1 MLVNIAQWR
10 PEISIFNAR
19 LDAEHLKL
27 KYHHSISPS
36 LSARGDNLQS
46 QILKSRGSE
55 KNECLGVLKSLSH
68 RYLLEGGAYYV
79 SCQKRLYKMKYDFKG
94 SIFKCQIWP
103 ALAKQ
108 PINV

>member
-27 KYHHSISPS
+27 KYHRSISPS

-55 KNECLGVLKSLSH
+55 KNECLGGLKESQPQIFAWGGSLLCFLSKKT
-68 RYLLEGGAYYV
+68 L
-79 SCQKRLYKMKYDFKG
+79 
-94 SIFKCQIWP
+94 
-103 ALAKQ
+103 
-108 PINV
+108 